1 MQPLKDKKFDI
12 AEKEKY
18 AMEEQQRHDKKN
30 RHAREKERGPKGST
44 PSALNEAS
52 KQ

>member
-18 AMEEQQRHDKKN
+18 AMEE
-30 RHAREKERGPKGST
+30 
-44 PSALNEAS
+44 
-52 KQ
+52 